1 LPSLEALNGV
11 GEFDRG
17 TSKFSRDRLDAEV
30 RELMRRQFGN
40 VSRRQLLALGYSSG
54 RVQARLRNGTLV
66 KRHDGVYCQAPA
78 RQDPQALIAAAVVAG
93 GPTAVASHASAAFLW
108 GFVPHWE
115 HPPEIALPTGDRR
128 PRHILTHRCPSL
140 QPRDITRQRGVPTTS
155 PARTVLDLAP
165 RLSNKTLT
173 RLVNDTLRSRLL
185 RPAALRD
192 VLDRNRHHPATRLLT
207 PFAENPGNPTRSAFE
222 DDFLAFIEK
231 YNLPAPQ
238 INVYVNGREVDAY
251 FPDHNVIVE
260 CDGWEYHKDP
270 EAFEADRER
279 DTANLDHGLSTVRIT
294 KKRLTN
300 TPDDEAARL
309 RRILTRGARRR

>member
-1 LPSLEALNGV
+1 VKAGGLQALNGV

-78 RQDPQALIAAAVVAG
+78 RQDPQALIAAA
-93 GPTAVASHASAAFLW
+93 
-108 GFVPHWE
+108 
-115 HPPEIALPTGDRR
+115 
-128 PRHILTHRCPSL
+128 
-140 QPRDITRQRGVPTTS
+140 
-155 PARTVLDLAP
+155 
-165 RLSNKTLT
+165 
-173 RLVNDTLRSRLL
+173 
-185 RPAALRD
+185 
-192 VLDRNRHHPATRLLT
+192 
-207 PFAENPGNPTRSAFE
+207 
-222 DDFLAFIEK
+222 
-231 YNLPAPQ
+231 
-238 INVYVNGREVDAY
+238 
-251 FPDHNVIVE
+251 
-260 CDGWEYHKDP
+260 

-279 DTANLDHGLSTVRIT
+279 DTDNLDHALSTVRIT

-309 RRILTRGARRR
+309 RRILTRGERRR

>member
-1 LPSLEALNGV
+1 
-11 GEFDRG
+11 
-17 TSKFSRDRLDAEV
+17 
-30 RELMRRQFGN
+30 MRRQFGN

-54 RVQARLRNGTLV
+54 RVQAQLRNGTLV
-66 KRHDGVYCQAPA
+66 KRHDGVYCQAPP

-108 GFVPHWE
+108 GFVPRWE
-115 HPPEIALPTGDRR
+115 HPPEISLPSGDRR
-128 PRHILTHRCPSL
+128 PRHVLTHRCPSL

-155 PARTVLDLAP
+155 PARTILDLAP
-165 RLSNKTLT
+165 HLTKKALT

-192 VLDRNRHHPATRLLT
+192 VLQRNRHHPGAELLA
-207 PFAENPGNPTRSAFE
+207 PFADSPTNPTRSDFE
-222 DDFLAFIEK
+222 DDFLAFLAA
-231 YNLPAPQ
+231 YHLPTPQ

-251 FPDHNVIVE
+251 FADHNVIVE
-260 CDGWEYHKDP
+260 CDGWDYHKDP
-270 EAFEADRER
+270 EAFEDDRER
-279 DTANLDHGLSTVRIT
+279 DTHNLDHGLSTVRVT

-309 RRILTRGARRR
+309 RRILSGGGGRR